1 MMGTTL
7 GALLVW
13 AAPAVS
19 AQAAPSGQ
27 TSQSQTQDKAAA
39 KNSSKPATL
48 LPAKQTGAAQQPAKG
63 SSTTAQ
69 SPASQTPAKNS
80 AKPATPQPSKQPGG
94 GAQQPAKAAS
104 ATTQASKSQGPAK
117 SDAKAPQKTS
127 ASTQPAK
134 TGAGPAKGQETTA
147 AKAPAKPPAKAS
159 KQAAKKAAPSTAST
173 STAEGKKKPEPKP
186 KKASAKPAP
195 PSGEATGQKEEPKI
209 ARRDP
214 FESLVGR
221 ERTGDTGPR
230 LPGKAGLVI
239 SQLRLDGVVRYVD
252 GMIAVVTNPQSRTYF
267 LREGDQL
274 YDGRVAKINM
284 DGVTFHEVG
293 KDAFGK
299 PVEREVSKRMYPSP
313 GETQ

>member
-1 MMGTTL
+1 MRQANTLMIGTTL
-7 GALLVW
+7 GVLLAW
-13 AAPAVS
+13 AAPAVW

-39 KNSSKPATL
+39 KNSAKPATPQ
-48 LPAKQTGAAQQPAKG
+48 PAKQTAGAAQQPAKG
-63 SSTTAQ
+63 SGTTAQ
-69 SPASQTPAKNS
+69 SPAGQTPAKNS
-80 AKPATPQPSKQPGG
+80 AKSATPQPAKQTAG
-94 GAQQPAKAAS
+94 GAQQPAKAS
-104 ATTQASKSQGPAK
+104 GTATQSSGSQGPAK
-117 SDAKAPQKTS
+117 STAQAPQKTPAS
-127 ASTQPAK
+127 AQPVK
-134 TGAGPAKGQETTA
+134 TGAGA
-147 AKAPAKPPAKAS
+147 AKAPANAS
-159 KQAAKKAAPSTAST
+159 KQAAKKAAPSTPSAVK
-173 STAEGKKKPEPKP
+173 AEPKKKAEPKP
-186 KKASAKPAP
+186 KKASAKPAQ

-221 ERTGDTGPR
+221 ERSGDSGPR

-274 YDGRVAKINM
+274 YDGRVAKISM

-299 PVEREVSKRMYPSP
+299 PVDREVSKRMYPSP